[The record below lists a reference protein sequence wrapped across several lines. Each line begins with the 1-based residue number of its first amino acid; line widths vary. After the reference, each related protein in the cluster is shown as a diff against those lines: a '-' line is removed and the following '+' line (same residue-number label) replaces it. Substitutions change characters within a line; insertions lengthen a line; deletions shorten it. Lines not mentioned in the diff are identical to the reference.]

1 MIAVSQIAYF
11 PHFTL
16 NVMHLN
22 AVLLFCGTLFMACA
36 VFMHLPEVPTFFA
49 TTVFYYFLKI
59 KQQTHSKDSI
69 DSIMLMRSCH
79 FYYVNNVAFDDCV
92 RLF

>member
-1 MIAVSQIAYF
+1 MCSVYA
-11 PHFTL
+11 FTRS
-16 NVMHLN
+16 
-22 AVLLFCGTLFMACA
+22 
-36 VFMHLPEVPTFFA
+36 A

-79 FYYVNNVAFDDCV
+79 FYYVSIVAFDDCV
-92 RLF
+92 RLS